1 LTIKQ
6 IAELLTDLANRTS
19 AGAPD
24 HVSPTIQTEVEFI
37 KMTTGAE
44 DMSDLGGNPTA
55 FACPS
60 CHGALWELQNGNLTR
75 YRCHTG
81 HAFSPESLLAEQ
93 SDAIEQALYSALRA
107 LQEKGVALRR
117 LAAHYANLPDLRRD
131 YEARASAAETSAD
144 AIRRLLKVEK
154 KPQRATDPFQD
165 IESVR

>member
-1 LTIKQ
+1 
-6 IAELLTDLANRTS
+6 
-19 AGAPD
+19 
-24 HVSPTIQTEVEFI
+24 
-37 KMTTGAE
+37 
-44 DMSDLGGNPTA
+44 LGGNPTA

-107 LQEKGVALRR
+107 LQEKGIALRR

-131 YEARASAAETSAD
+131 YEARASAAETSAES
-144 AIRRLLKVEK
+144 IRRLLNGGREASA
-154 KPQRATDPFQD
+154 RD
-165 IESVR
+165 